1 MKFSSLQRTILA
13 LGLNAKG
20 GMVTPAAVKIAY
32 YGFSLWRPSS
42 KCCFSRAGQG
52 LKARHNA
59 AGVCIARSFDRMT
72 RKKLAERLYG
82 KGIVLTEL
90 GKITAE
96 NLCSDNFQDRF

>member
-1 MKFSSLQRTILA
+1 MKLSNLQRTILA
-13 LGLNAKG
+13 LGLKSEG

-42 KCCFSRAGQG
+42 KCCFSRAGQK

-72 RKKLAERLYG
+72 RKKLAVRHYG
-82 KGIVLTEL
+82 KGIVLTEV
-90 GKITAE
+90 GKKTAE
-96 NLCSDNFQDRF
+96 GLFSDNYLNQL